1 MSHGSDSLK
10 SIFFALGANVAIAMA
25 KLAAAVVTGSGS
37 MMAESIH
44 SMADSGNQLLL
55 LFGLKQAKI
64 PPSAEYPLGH
74 GKAIYFWSF
83 VVALI
88 LFSLGGMYSIYEG
101 FHKLQH
107 PEPLTYPLVA
117 VGVLIF
123 SIAAEGLSLW
133 GCLKEVNKE
142 RRSRSLIQWFRQTRK
157 SELIVVFGE
166 DFAAILG
173 LVFALFAVGMTI
185 VTGDP
190 FYDALGS
197 IGIGVLLVF
206 IAVFIAI
213 EVKGLL
219 IGQSVEPDLEQ
230 DMESFLKNRPEVQE
244 LLNIITLQ
252 MGADVMVS
260 IKACMSYYESATD
273 MVAGINTCEKAF
285 KAAYPQV
292 RWVFFEPDIKDAST
306 STH

>member
-1 MSHGSDSLK
+1 MSHGSDSMK
-10 SIFFALGANVAIAMA
+10 SILFALGANLAIAIA
-25 KLAAAVVTGSGS
+25 KLAAAIVTGSGS

-55 LFGLKQAKI
+55 ILGLKRSKI

-88 LFSLGGMYSIYEG
+88 LFSLGGMFSIYEG
-101 FHKLQH
+101 IHKLRH

-117 VGVLIF
+117 IGVLIF
-123 SIAAEGLSLW
+123 SLVAEGVSLW

-142 RRSRSLIQWFRQTRK
+142 RRSRSLIQWFRQSRK

-166 DFAAILG
+166 DFAAMLG
-173 LVFALFAVGMTI
+173 LVFALVAVSVTFVTGNPVYDAVGSI
-185 VTGDP
+185 V
-190 FYDALGS
+190 
-197 IGIGVLLVF
+197 IGVLLVF

-219 IGQSVEPDLEQ
+219 IGQSVEADLEQ
-230 DMESFLKNRPEVQE
+230 DMAAFLQKRDEIKA
-244 LLNIITLQ
+244 LLSIITLQ
-252 MGADVMVS
+252 MGTDVMVA
-260 IKACMSYYESATD
+260 IKASMNHCDSAVD
-273 MVAGINTCEKAF
+273 MVAAINACEKAF

-292 RWVFFEPDIKDAST
+292 KWIFFEPDVK
-306 STH
+306 

>member
-1 MSHGSDSLK
+1 MSHGSNSLK
-10 SIFFALGANVAIAMA
+10 SIFFALGANMAIAVA
-25 KLAAAVVTGSGS
+25 KMTAAVVTGSGS

-88 LFSLGGMYSIYEG
+88 LFSLGGMYSMYEG
-101 FHKLQH
+101 IHKLQH
-107 PEPLTYPLVA
+107 PEPLSYPLIA
-117 VGVLIF
+117 VGVLLF

-173 LVFALFAVGMTI
+173 LVFALAAVSMTI
-185 VTGDP
+185 ITDNP
-190 FYDALGS
+190 FYDAMGS
-197 IGIGVLLVF
+197 IVIGSLLVL

-219 IGQSVEPDLEQ
+219 IGQSVEPALEQ
-230 DMESFLKNRPEVQE
+230 DMKAFLLHRPEVQE
-244 LLNIITLQ
+244 LLNMITLQ
-252 MGADVMVS
+252 MGSDVMVA
-260 IKACMSYYESATD
+260 IKAGMYPYERAED

-292 RWVFFEPDIKDAST
+292 KWVFFEPDESREQP
-306 STH
+306 SR

>member
-1 MSHGSDSLK
+1 MSHGSDSVK
-10 SIFFALGANVAIAMA
+10 SIFFALGANLAIAIA
-25 KLAAAVVTGSGS
+25 KLAAAIVTGTGS

-55 LFGLKQAKI
+55 ILGLKRSKI

-101 FHKLQH
+101 IHKLRH

-117 VGVLIF
+117 IGVLIF
-123 SIAAEGLSLW
+123 SIVAEGVSLW

-142 RRSRSLIQWFRQTRK
+142 RRSRSLIQWFRQSRK

-166 DFAAILG
+166 DFAAMLG
-173 LVFALFAVGMTI
+173 LVFALAAVSVTLVTGNPVHDAVGSI
-185 VTGDP
+185 V
-190 FYDALGS
+190 
-197 IGIGVLLVF
+197 IGVLLVF

-219 IGQSVEPDLEQ
+219 IGQSVEADLEQ
-230 DMESFLKNRPEVQE
+230 DMAAFLQKRDEIKA
-244 LLNIITLQ
+244 LLSIITLQ
-252 MGADVMVS
+252 MGTDVMVA
-260 IKACMSYYESATD
+260 IKASMNRCDSAAD
-273 MVAGINTCEKAF
+273 MVAAINACEKAF
-285 KAAYPQV
+285 KADYPQIK
-292 RWVFFEPDIKDAST
+292 WIFFEPDVK
-306 STH
+306 